1 MKLLIK
7 LLVILIVFTIALI
20 AQLQIFGAPES
31 LIKAVQSYQAEAY
44 VKSTL
49 LEPNL
54 AVFRNKEGIC
64 GEVMSSNI
72 DDEYLRY
79 IATGKD
85 AVLIDDHSASFEDLW
100 QMTCALND
108 NERESVVQKLSVPV

>member
-7 LLVILIVFTIALI
+7 LLVALIVLFLGLI
-20 AQLQIFGAPES
+20 IQIQFSGAPNL
-31 LIKAVQSYQAEAY
+31 LIKVVQSYQSEGY

-49 LEPNL
+49 LQPSS

-64 GEVMSSNI
+64 GEVMISNI
-72 DDEYLRY
+72 NDEYLRY